1 MNWRGTKLIDRIR
14 WAAENLEEVE
24 PEYCAVYE
32 DPETKMAFIMTPSQ
46 QCMAML
52 IYGGLMPPP
61 WVKQMLKEEEQK
73 EGFTSHSDH
82 GKGHLLHTTPP
93 IPALT
98 QEQAIEYLVQTDVPK
113 EAWDSL
119 IICRRDQI
127 KKDREFR
134 NAWRVKLS
142 AKNSTA
148 IEHQESQAIEQWI
161 DVKERVYA

>member
-1 MNWRGTKLIDRIR
+1 MNWKGTKLIDRIQ
-14 WAAENLEEVE
+14 WASKNLKPVE

-32 DPETKMAFIMTPSQ
+32 DPETKAAFIMTPDPH
-46 QCMAML
+46 CLAML

-73 EGFTSHSDH
+73 EGFTRHSDH
-82 GKGHLLHTTPP
+82 GKAHLQHTTPP
-93 IPALT
+93 IPSLT

-119 IICRRDQI
+119 IICRRDQV

-134 NAWRVKLS
+134 NAWRVKHS
-142 AKNSTA
+142 AKNPIA
-148 IEHQESQAIEQWI
+148 IEHQESETVEQWLG
-161 DVKERVYA
+161 VKERVYA